1 MKIPLLLFLSILLS
15 GLRAVYADTP
25 LTAKVDKRVEL
36 LGIVARLAEYPEYC
50 RNDNASYIADI
61 RAHFDRYK
69 THPLIELMR
78 RLKKENSIGYDAVVR
93 MALHLGQ
100 PPDLKPI
107 VPFTNRIP
115 EERWSKEN
123 AEKFVD
129 LLRQFYA
136 ETRCGDFFDSQHTRY
151 EHAEKAY
158 NKQLRHIDLKWFPA
172 YYGINSEDTFHL
184 IVGLGNGSNCYGL
197 SIDRPDRTR
206 DIFSIMGAWMFDA
219 DGNPV
224 FTPEMLPT
232 VVHEFGH
239 SFANA
244 HIRRHE
250 NDLGEAAGRIFG
262 QVSEAMKWQAYANST
277 IMLSESLVRV
287 SVIRYL
293 LNHGDTTAA
302 TRQVKQDIAQGFLW
316 MSKLSRLLTTYEKQR
331 NAYPTMESFMPRI
344 VEFFNNTADQ
354 IDRWPR
360 FVSIEEFENGDN
372 QVDPD
377 LKTLTIRFD
386 RPMSGGYGFGYG
398 PLGQEHFPLK
408 KVNGYPNDRTITI
421 DTALKPKFEYQINL
435 LSIGFFSTEGWPI
448 KNTLIRF
455 KTGSGK

>member
-1 MKIPLLLFLSILLS
+1 VKIPLLLFLSILLS

-25 LTAKVDKRVEL
+25 LTAKVDKRV
-36 LGIVARLAEYPEYC
+36 
-50 RNDNASYIADI
+50 
-61 RAHFDRYK
+61 
-69 THPLIELMR
+69 
-78 RLKKENSIGYDAVVR
+78 
-93 MALHLGQ
+93 
-100 PPDLKPI
+100 
-107 VPFTNRIP
+107 
-115 EERWSKEN
+115 
-123 AEKFVD
+123 
-129 LLRQFYA
+129 
-136 ETRCGDFFDSQHTRY
+136 
-151 EHAEKAY
+151 
-158 NKQLRHIDLKWFPA
+158 
-172 YYGINSEDTFHL
+172 
-184 IVGLGNGSNCYGL
+184 
-197 SIDRPDRTR
+197 
-206 DIFSIMGAWMFDA
+206 
-219 DGNPV
+219 
-224 FTPEMLPT
+224 
-232 VVHEFGH
+232 
-239 SFANA
+239 
-244 HIRRHE
+244 
-250 NDLGEAAGRIFG
+250 
-262 QVSEAMKWQAYANST
+262 
-277 IMLSESLVRV
+277 ESLVRV

-421 DTALKPKFEYQINL
+421 DTALKPNFEYQINL

>member
-1 MKIPLLLFLSILLS
+1 MK
-15 GLRAVYADTP
+15 R
-25 LTAKVDKRVEL
+25 
-36 LGIVARLAEYPEYC
+36 
-50 RNDNASYIADI
+50 
-61 RAHFDRYK
+61 
-69 THPLIELMR
+69 
-78 RLKKENSIGYDAVVR
+78 
-93 MALHLGQ
+93 
-100 PPDLKPI
+100 
-107 VPFTNRIP
+107 
-115 EERWSKEN
+115 
-123 AEKFVD
+123 
-129 LLRQFYA
+129 
-136 ETRCGDFFDSQHTRY
+136 
-151 EHAEKAY
+151 
-158 NKQLRHIDLKWFPA
+158 
-172 YYGINSEDTFHL
+172 
-184 IVGLGNGSNCYGL
+184 
-197 SIDRPDRTR
+197 
-206 DIFSIMGAWMFDA
+206 
-219 DGNPV
+219 
-224 FTPEMLPT
+224 
-232 VVHEFGH
+232 
-239 SFANA
+239 
-244 HIRRHE
+244 
-250 NDLGEAAGRIFG
+250 
-262 QVSEAMKWQAYANST
+262 QAYANST

-386 RPMSGGYGFGYG
+386 RPMFGGYGFGYG

-421 DTALKPKFEYQINL
+421 DIALKPNFEYQINL

-455 KTGSGK
+455 KTGSKK